1 MVREVN
7 PPSRKS
13 YEATSATRV
22 KIGPIGPG
30 LPRRIGI
37 FRTYALPLVTP
48 VKSSKQNQAA
58 RDFCAVCRS
67 AAWT

>member
-7 PPSRKS
+7 PRSRKS
-13 YEATSATRV
+13 YDATSATRV

-37 FRTYALPLVTP
+37 FRTYALPLAQ
-48 VKSSKQNQAA
+48 S
-58 RDFCAVCRS
+58 CR
-67 AAWT
+67 

>member
-13 YEATSATRV
+13 YDATSATRV

-37 FRTYALPLVTP
+37 FRTYALPLP
-48 VKSSKQNQAA
+48 QS
-58 RDFCAVCRS
+58 CR
-67 AAWT
+67 

>member
-13 YEATSATRV
+13 YDATSATRV

-30 LPRRIGI
+30 LRRIGI
-37 FRTYALPLVTP
+37 FRTYALPLAQ
-48 VKSSKQNQAA
+48 S
-58 RDFCAVCRS
+58 CR
-67 AAWT
+67 